1 MKIKTSEAVFKGHPD
16 KVCDQIADGLLDVLL
31 SHDQDSRVAIECL
44 IKDNFVIVAG
54 EVTSSYDI
62 DYAKETRRILDDIGY
77 SNTFEIVVK
86 VSQQS
91 NDIKIG
97 VDNLGAG
104 DQGIMYGFATDETKE
119 FLPLPYVLSRNIAKR
134 MDEVNRE
141 HSTVFGLD
149 GKCQVSIIYD
159 GDKARH
165 IATVVVS
172 AQTKPG
178 IKREEYEPY
187 ILEVLEE
194 VLPSDLTDINTLI
207 LINPTGEFVTG
218 GPNADSGVTGRKLQV
233 DSYGSLVLHGG
244 GAYSGKDYTKVDRS
258 GAYFARYVAKAVVR
272 AKLATS
278 CRVSLAYAIGVPFPV
293 MIDVK
298 AQNSK
303 FNNDELRNII
313 NKVFDFAPY
322 NIIKDLK
329 LKEQK
334 YYPLAAYGHF
344 GNKGY
349 PWEEIFEEVI
359 NKLIEASNSWHGEDR
374 NTAAIL

>member
-1 MKIKTSEAVFKGHPD
+1 MIIKTSEAVFKGHPD

-62 DYAKETRRILDDIGY
+62 DYVKETRRILDDIRY
-77 SNTFEIVVK
+77 TDAFEIVVK

-97 VDNLGAG
+97 VDKLGAG

-119 FLPLPYVLSRNIAKR
+119 CLPLPYVLSRKIAKQ

-141 HSTVFGLD
+141 NSSIFGLD
-149 GKCQVSIIYD
+149 GKCQVSIVYD
-159 GDKARH
+159 EDKARH

-187 ILEVLEE
+187 IFEVLEE

-233 DSYGSLVLHGG
+233 DSYGTLVLHGG

-258 GAYFARYVAKAVVR
+258 GAYFARYVAKAVVK

-293 MIDVK
+293 MVDVK

-303 FNNDELRNII
+303 FSNDELRNII

-322 NIIKDLK
+322 NIIKELK

-334 YYPLAAYGHF
+334 YYPLATYGHF
-344 GNKGY
+344 GNKDY
-349 PWEEIFEEVI
+349 PWEEISDEVI
-359 NKLIEASNSWHGEDR
+359 SRLIEASKS
-374 NTAAIL
+374 

>member
-1 MKIKTSEAVFKGHPD
+1 MIIKTSEAVFKGHPD

-62 DYAKETRRILDDIGY
+62 DYAKETRMILDDIGY
-77 SNTFEIVVK
+77 SDTFEIVVK

-119 FLPLPYVLSRNIAKR
+119 CLPLPYVLSRNIAKR

-141 HSTVFGLD
+141 NSSIFGLD
-149 GKCQVSIIYD
+149 GKCQVSIVYD
-159 GDKARH
+159 GDKPRH

-178 IKREEYEPY
+178 IKREGYEPY

-233 DSYGSLVLHGG
+233 DSYGTLVLHGG

-258 GAYFARYVAKAVVR
+258 GAYFARYVAKAVVK

-293 MIDVK
+293 MVDVK

-303 FNNDELRNII
+303 FSNDELRNII

-349 PWEEIFEEVI
+349 PWEEISDEVI
-359 NKLIEASNSWHGEDR
+359 SRLIEASKS
-374 NTAAIL
+374 

>member
-1 MKIKTSEAVFKGHPD
+1 MIIKTSEVVFKGHPD

-54 EVTSSYDI
+54 EVTSSCDI

-77 SNTFEIVVK
+77 SDTFEIVVK

-141 HSTVFGLD
+141 HSSIFGLD
-149 GKCQVSIIYD
+149 GKCQVSIVYD
-159 GDKARH
+159 EGKARH

-172 AQTKPG
+172 AQTKPR

-233 DSYGSLVLHGG
+233 DSYGTLVLHGG

-272 AKLATS
+272 ANLATS

-293 MIDVK
+293 MVDVK

-303 FNNDELRNII
+303 FSNDELRNII

-322 NIIKDLK
+322 NIIKELK

-334 YYPLAAYGHF
+334 YYPLSTYGHF
-344 GNKGY
+344 GNKDY
-349 PWEEIFEEVI
+349 PWEEISDEVI
-359 NKLIEASNSWHGEDR
+359 NKLLEASNS
-374 NTAAIL
+374 

>member
-1 MKIKTSEAVFKGHPD
+1 MIIKTSEAVFKGHPD

-54 EVTSSYDI
+54 EVTSSFDI
-62 DYAKETRRILDDIGY
+62 DYTKETRRILDDIGY
-77 SNTFEIVVK
+77 TDAFEIVVK

-97 VDNLGAG
+97 VDKLGAG

-119 FLPLPYVLSRNIAKR
+119 CLPLPYVLSRKIAKR

-141 HSTVFGLD
+141 NSSIFGLD
-149 GKCQVSIIYD
+149 GKCQVSIVYD

-178 IKREEYEPY
+178 IKREEYEPF

-233 DSYGSLVLHGG
+233 DSYGTLVLHGG

-278 CRVSLAYAIGVPFPV
+278 CHVSLAYAIGVPFPV
-293 MIDVK
+293 MVDVK

-303 FNNDELRNII
+303 FSNDELRNII

-322 NIIKDLK
+322 NIIKELK

-334 YYPLAAYGHF
+334 YYPLSTYGHF

-349 PWEEIFEEVI
+349 PWEEISDEVI
-359 NKLIEASNSWHGEDR
+359 NKLIEVSNS
-374 NTAAIL
+374 

>member
-1 MKIKTSEAVFKGHPD
+1 MRIKTSEAVYKGHPD

-31 SHDQDSRVAIECL
+31 SHDKDSRVAIECL

-54 EVTSSYDI
+54 EVTSSFEI

-77 SNTFEIVVK
+77 TEPFEIQIK

-97 VDNLGAG
+97 VDKLGAG
-104 DQGIMYGFATDETKE
+104 DQGIMYGYATDETKE
-119 FLPLPYVLSRNIAKR
+119 YLPLPYVLTRNIAKR
-134 MDEVNRE
+134 MDEVNRKYP
-141 HSTVFGLD
+141 TIFGLD
-149 GKCQVSIIYD
+149 GKCQVSVVYE

-165 IATVVVS
+165 ISTVIVS
-172 AQTKPG
+172 AQTKQG

-194 VLPSDLTDINTLI
+194 VLPNDLTDTSTLI

-218 GPNADSGVTGRKLQV
+218 GPSADSGVTGRKLQV
-233 DSYGSLVLHGG
+233 DSYGTLVLHGG

-258 GAYFARYVAKAVVR
+258 GAYFARYVAKAIVK

-278 CRVSLAYAIGVPFPV
+278 CRVSVAYAIGVPFPV
-293 MIDVK
+293 MVDVK
-298 AQNSK
+298 AKNSQ
-303 FNNDELRNII
+303 FSNDELRKII
-313 NKVFDFAPY
+313 NKVFDFAPS
-322 NIIKDLK
+322 NIIKELN
-329 LKEQK
+329 LKEQH
-334 YYPLAAYGHF
+334 YSPLAAYGHF

-349 PWEEIFEEVI
+349 SWEEISEEVI
-359 NKLIEASNSWHGEDR
+359 NRLKEASNSLNGQ
-374 NTAAIL
+374 N

>member
-31 SHDQDSRVAIECL
+31 THDQDSRVAIECL
-44 IKDNFVIVAG
+44 IKDIFVIVAG

-134 MDEVNRE
+134 MDEVNRK

-233 DSYGSLVLHGG
+233 DSYGTLVLHGG

-258 GAYFARYVAKAVVR
+258 GAYFARYVAKAVVK

-278 CRVSLAYAIGVPFPV
+278 CSVSLAYAIGVPFPV
-293 MIDVK
+293 MVDVK

-303 FNNDELRNII
+303 FSNDELRNII

-349 PWEEIFEEVI
+349 PWEEISEEVI
-359 NKLIEASNSWHGEDR
+359 NKLIEASNS
-374 NTAAIL
+374 

>member
-16 KVCDQIADGLLDVLL
+16 KVCDQIADGLLDILL
-31 SHDQDSRVAIECL
+31 SYDKDSRVAIECL

-62 DYAKETRRILDDIGY
+62 DYAKETRRILDEIGY
-77 SNTFEIVVK
+77 TEEFEIVIK
-86 VSQQS
+86 ISRQS

-97 VDNLGAG
+97 VDKLGAG
-104 DQGIMYGFATDETKE
+104 DQGIMYGYACDETKE

-134 MDEVNRE
+134 MDEINRE
-141 HSTVFGLD
+141 HPTVFGLD
-149 GKCQVSIIYD
+149 GKCQVSIVYD
-159 GDKARH
+159 EDKARH

-178 IKREEYEPY
+178 IKSDEYESF
-187 ILEVLEE
+187 ILDVLEE
-194 VLPSDLTDINTLI
+194 VLPSDLTDTSTLV
-207 LINPTGEFVTG
+207 LINPTGEFVSG

-258 GAYFARYVAKAVVR
+258 GAYFARYVAKAIVK
-272 AKLATS
+272 AKLASS
-278 CRVSLAYAIGVPFPV
+278 CRVSVAYAIGVPFPV
-293 MIDVK
+293 MVDVK

-303 FNNDELRNII
+303 YNNDELRKII
-313 NKVFDFAPY
+313 NKVFDFAPS
-322 NIIKDLK
+322 NIIKELK

-334 YYPLAAYGHF
+334 YFSLAAYGHF

-349 PWEEIFEEVI
+349 PWEEISDEVI
-359 NKLIEASNSWHGEDR
+359 SRLIEASN
-374 NTAAIL
+374 T